1 MTAYNYR
8 RNPYSLPRTPVQDA
22 PLAVQS
28 VPADLSEPPRAQSMD
43 QDQVNLVTIEITEII
58 SQPMTRASPAP
69 TDSQEGQGYPWEY
82 GTIPPPPQ
90 ATMLSVVATFMS
102 LCLYLAVRAYVSHA

>member
-8 RNPYSLPRTPVQDA
+8 SLPRTPVQDA

-28 VPADLSEPPRAQSMD
+28 VPADLLEPPRAQSMD
-43 QDQVNLVTIEITEII
+43 QDQVNFVTVEIAEII
-58 SQPMTRASPAP
+58 SQPVTRAPPAP
-69 TDSQEGQGYPWEY
+69 TDSQEGQGCPWEY
-82 GTIPPPPQ
+82 GVTLPLR
-90 ATMLSVVATFMS
+90 ATMLFVVPNFLS